1 MGDKSLGL
9 FLMVLFG
16 ISGIAILIL
25 AWLWPMPVSDR
36 VMTTFLGSTGFLV
49 AVNRAVFLK
58 SLRGRTDAGQLAVK
72 VEVEDKP

>member
-16 ISGIAILIL
+16 ISGMAILIL
-25 AWLWPMPVSDR
+25 AWLWPMPVSER

-58 SLRGRTDAGQLAVK
+58 SLRGRTDAEHLAVK